1 MKIRQLSQEAILVAL
16 LAATG
21 VLAGCGSSQSS
32 SATPA
37 SPPQSPSP
45 PPPPAAVSISISPS
59 SIAIRLGDT
68 LQFDA
73 SVSGSSD
80 TTVTWSIQESSGGSI
95 SNTGLYLAP
104 TTDGVY
110 HIVATAHADPTK
122 QATATVNVTQHGFT
136 TVGGLSFARLQH
148 TATLLPSGKVLIAGG
163 GIGPD
168 IIDGFGVVDQ
178 AEQFDPATESFSP
191 AGIVSRD
198 AHTATLLNNGSVL
211 LAGGETGW
219 SNTTPIVSNTA
230 ELYLAANGS
239 SVATGNMSVGR
250 EAHVATLL
258 SDGRVLITGGVFLN
272 NSDWQAIQE
281 AELYD
286 PVAGVFTTAGNTN
299 APRWG
304 HTATLLEDGKVLI
317 TGGDTPSAELF
328 DPATG
333 SFTPTGLMT
342 CARSGHTATLL
353 PNGKVL
359 VVGGCKVEGELYD
372 PSTGS
377 FTPTGTTS
385 APRYL
390 HTATLLPNGT
400 VLIAGGGAT
409 GGATDTTEIYD
420 PATDSFIPGPT
431 MRQGRYMHTATLLP
445 NGDVLISGGANSPD
459 LFGLSVLNSA
469 EIYH

>member
-1 MKIRQLSQEAILVAL
+1 M
-16 LAATG
+16 
-21 VLAGCGSSQSS
+21 
-32 SATPA
+32 
-37 SPPQSPSP
+37 
-45 PPPPAAVSISISPS
+45 
-59 SIAIRLGDT
+59 
-68 LQFDA
+68 QFDA

-258 SDGRVLITGGVFLN
+258 SDGRVLITGG
-272 NSDWQAIQE
+272 
-281 AELYD
+281 
-286 PVAGVFTTAGNTN
+286 
-299 APRWG
+299 
-304 HTATLLEDGKVLI
+304 
-317 TGGDTPSAELF
+317 DTPSAELF